1 MLYQSPLSEMAQ
13 SRLNVVRMFSDGFIL
28 AEKDL
33 ELRGPGDLL
42 GTRQTGIPQMQ
53 IANLTRDAAYLPRIR
68 EVADSM
74 LQKYPN
80 QVEKLS
86 KRWLS
91 SRIEYAKV

>member
-1 MLYQSPLSEMAQ
+1 MLYQSPLSEMAR
-13 SRLNVVRMFSDGFIL
+13 SRLNVVRTYSDGFIL

-68 EVADSM
+68 KIADSM

-80 QVEKLS
+80 QVKKLS

-91 SRIEYAKV
+91 SQIEYAKV